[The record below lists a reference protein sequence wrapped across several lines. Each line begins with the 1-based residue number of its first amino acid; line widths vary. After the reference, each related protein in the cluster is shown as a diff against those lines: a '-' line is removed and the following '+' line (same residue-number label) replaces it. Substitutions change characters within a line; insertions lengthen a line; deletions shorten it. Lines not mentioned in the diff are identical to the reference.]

1 MRSVTSEIRSLG
13 EAVASDFEAQAVATS
28 AGTNRTNRYGASNQQ
43 PPLPSPI
50 IMYRTGRLL
59 YTTWG
64 DNDRSSTNA
73 THLVTSFDSMI
84 ASLPRNYVHDVLL
97 HSLHVSYASLIVS
110 FAMIPTTSSSPSSL
124 NSSAISTL
132 VAMLGT
138 SYIES
143 DSSWYDILEGTQSLC
158 GIYMSSMNACRCC
171 CYFTNSESSD
181 EEGMHH
187 ELVLVVVSL
196 AWVHNYLLLSNKKLG
211 DDTLNDEG
219 GMQITIL
226 RTLSRMLKYGLVNS
240 FGKSEVDMEE
250 QLSSIMTVIQN
261 IQSAVG
267 DEDCTL
273 GDMLDLDDDS
283 LGEVSFISAICS
295 KFEANDESQPPQLQ
309 YLLDM
314 LKSFPKSKTLQTKI
328 DTSTSTMQSAEF
340 NATSL
345 EPQEPTSLTDI
356 QIAHVKSILPSL
368 GDGFIEEALKCYSHD
383 VERTVEA
390 LLILSDEESNATTH
404 TAADIHPRL
413 LTIPRNLPRKL
424 REGVDHYSANVNMH
438 RGATMTK
445 EDGKEHARIQKDYL
459 KRVEQKAEE
468 DAYLMDSVMRMENAT
483 KTHEEMQD
491 IRHDYDDNITT
502 TRDEYDD
509 DYDDQYDGVGNDG
522 GMAGG
527 IGGLDEGL
535 YDMDIHNI
543 HQRQES
549 SSGRVK
555 NEQDMWRKYNTLIR
569 EEEAESR
576 YWQDNQNLNRTT
588 EEGGD
593 GNAAK
598 YRGLDKGRGGRLI
611 GPDGKYLPII
621 RGDKK
626 GRGTAS
632 SGGGGNAGRGAGAG
646 DNRGESGGRGHGGR
660 GAASR
665 DINASN
671 SQGNKAEE
679 LSKLQKRRKND
690 NKAKIGNHHRK
701 DRATK
706 KAAGIV
712 PQG

>member
-1 MRSVTSEIRSLG
+1 
-13 EAVASDFEAQAVATS
+13 
-28 AGTNRTNRYGASNQQ
+28 
-43 PPLPSPI
+43 
-50 IMYRTGRLL
+50 
-59 YTTWG
+59 
-64 DNDRSSTNA
+64 
-73 THLVTSFDSMI
+73 
-84 ASLPRNYVHDVLL
+84 
-97 HSLHVSYASLIVS
+97 
-110 FAMIPTTSSSPSSL
+110 MIPTTSSSPSSL

-132 VAMLGT
+132 VDMVGK

-143 DSSWYDILEGTQSLC
+143 DSSWSDILEGTQSLC

-171 CYFTNSESSD
+171 CYFTSDSSD
-181 EEGMHH
+181 EEEMYH
-187 ELVLVVVSL
+187 ELILAVVSL

-211 DDTLNDEG
+211 DDTLNDEDE
-219 GMQITIL
+219 MQRIIL

-267 DEDCTL
+267 EEDCTL
-273 GDMLDLDDDS
+273 GDMLHLDEDK
-283 LGEVSFISAICS
+283 LGEESFISAICS
-295 KFEANDESQPPQLQ
+295 KFEANDSSQPPQLQ

-314 LKSFPKSKTLQTKI
+314 LKSFPKSKTLQTKV

-445 EDGKEHARIQKDYL
+445 EDGKEHARIQKEYL

-468 DAYLMDSVMRMENAT
+468 DAYFMDSVMRMENAT
-483 KTHEEMQD
+483 KTQDDMQD
-491 IRHDYDDNITT
+491 VRHNFDDNVTT

-509 DYDDQYDGVGNDG
+509 DYDDQYDGIGDDG

-549 SSGRVK
+549 SIGRVK
-555 NEQDMWRKYNTLIR
+555 NEQDMWRKYNTLVR

-598 YRGLDKGRGGRLI
+598 YRGPDKGRGGRLI
-611 GPDGKYLPII
+611 GPDGKYLPVN
-621 RGDKK
+621 RGGKK

-632 SGGGGNAGRGAGAG
+632 AGGGGNAGRGAGAG
-646 DNRGESGGRGHGGR
+646 DKSGGRGRGGHG
-660 GAASR
+660 ATSKA
-665 DINASN
+665 DTNASN
-671 SQGNKAEE
+671 SQGNKADE